1 VREIVTFEQQRFT
14 CELCKRIGKAIAEI
28 QLGRMAAAFA
38 EIAIGLPCN
47 SSLGFG
53 HRFNNDLRLF
63 DEVIEASAGD
73 RVTAC
78 VYEDRGFHEISG
90 GHTAG
95 SAILDRTRAGSSR
108 RIAISAD
115 VPPLAKC
122 NGDGGCHAFP
132 GQLRQLVCDLVRFPI
147 LDVQAHDLAIYHNE
161 ETFYHPCTQGT
172 QKKTR
177 DRQASGD
184 TSHPKRL
191 RHWQRLVRNI

>member
-90 GHTAG
+90 
-95 SAILDRTRAGSSR
+95 
-108 RIAISAD
+108 
-115 VPPLAKC
+115 
-122 NGDGGCHAFP
+122 
-132 GQLRQLVCDLVRFPI
+132 
-147 LDVQAHDLAIYHNE
+147 
-161 ETFYHPCTQGT
+161 
-172 QKKTR
+172 
-177 DRQASGD
+177 
-184 TSHPKRL
+184 
-191 RHWQRLVRNI
+191 